1 MEILTIESTPD
12 NQNRR
17 KRERLVISLP
27 IRVECRIGKN
37 ETWDEISRLIDV
49 TPFGAGFLVSH
60 LIEVGQLLQLTLP
73 LPRQLRCFDHLETQY
88 CVWALVRHVRRLPHE
103 TDEKTRYLVGVAF
116 IGKHPPADYEEDP
129 SKRYE
134 ILKQD
139 ETGMWLLRELETPT
153 EDSPKESKKNLSI
166 EDTRRATRHKIPL
179 DVILEVFSENG
190 EIISSETTVTE
201 NISLIGAS
209 VFTSMEVERGR
220 FVRLTSEQ
228 YNVSLVAVVKMRR
241 TTKNGFTRLH
251 LEFIDRRFPL
261 EGIE

>member
-1 MEILTIESTPD
+1 MEILTIESSPD

-27 IRVECRIGKN
+27 IRVECQVSKN
-37 ETWDEISRLIDV
+37 ESWDEISRLIDV

-88 CVWALVRHVRRLPHE
+88 CVWALVRHVRRMAHDA
-103 TDEKTRYLVGVAF
+103 DEKTRYLVGVAF
-116 IGKHPPADYEEDP
+116 IGKHPPPDYEENP
-129 SKRYE
+129 TKRYE

-139 ETGMWLLRELETPT
+139 ETGMWLLQELT
-153 EDSPKESKKNLSI
+153 EPPPKKSKKKLSI

-179 DVILEVFSENG
+179 DVILEVFNENG

-209 VFTSMEVERGR
+209 VFTSMDVERGR
-220 FVRLTSEQ
+220 FVRLTSEN

-241 TTKNGFTRLH
+241 ATKNGFTRLH

>member
-1 MEILTIESTPD
+1 MEVLTIEPTPD

-27 IRVECRIGKN
+27 IRVQCQVNKDEAW
-37 ETWDEISRLIDV
+37 EEISRLIDV
-49 TPFGAGFLVSH
+49 TPFGAGFLVSN
-60 LIEVGQLLQLTLP
+60 LLESGQLLNLTLP

-88 CVWALVRHVRRLPHE
+88 CVWAVVRHVRRVPPIE
-103 TDEKTRYLVGVAF
+103 DEKMRYLVGVAF
-116 IGKHPPADYEEDP
+116 IGKHPPVSYEENP
-129 SKRYE
+129 GKRYE

-139 ETGMWLLRELETPT
+139 ETGMWLLRELE
-153 EDSPKESKKNLSI
+153 KNAGETAPASNI
-166 EDTRRATRHKIPL
+166 EDTRKVTRHKIPL
-179 DVILEVFSENG
+179 DVVLEVFNQNG
-190 EIISSETTVTE
+190 EIIASETTVTE
-201 NISLIGAS
+201 NISQVGAS
-209 VFTSMEVERGR
+209 VFTAMDVSRGH

-241 TTKNGFTRLH
+241 ATKNGFTRLH